1 MDFAPHYLWLIVGLA
16 LKGAAAL
23 SDTVP
28 GSAALHALTVGA
40 IGTMLLAVMS
50 RAALGHTGR
59 PLRAHAP
66 TVGAYVLISVAAVLR
81 VAAALIPSAYMDLL
95 MASSTAWTVGF
106 ALFLWIYAPIL
117 VMSRPDGKP
126 G

>member
-1 MDFAPHYLWLIVGLA
+1 MVGLA

-23 SDTVP
+23 SDAVLD
-28 GSAALHALTVGA
+28 SAALHALTIGA

-81 VAAALIPSAYMDLL
+81 LAAALIPKGECHAGCRFVSGL
-95 MASSTAWTVGF
+95 F
-106 ALFLWIYAPIL
+106 ARQCRWP
-117 VMSRPDGKP
+117 
-126 G
+126 

>member
-1 MDFAPHYLWLIVGLA
+1 M
-16 LKGAAAL
+16 

-28 GSAALHALTVGA
+28 DSAALHALTVGA